1 MNPKAEGTLETA
13 VKVQCICTLVHGE
26 VLRQFDLL
34 SADVESA
41 NSLTVDFIILGLGR
55 SELQVCRLSLHTCN
69 SADVESANSLTVD
82 FIILGLGSYYFSVNS
97 ISKNKRAMC
106 RVMKKTHGLKVR
118 SYAARLVG
126 LNEYLDSVPGGGKAE
141 AIV

>member
-34 SADVESA
+34 
-41 NSLTVDFIILGLGR
+41 
-55 SELQVCRLSLHTCN
+55 